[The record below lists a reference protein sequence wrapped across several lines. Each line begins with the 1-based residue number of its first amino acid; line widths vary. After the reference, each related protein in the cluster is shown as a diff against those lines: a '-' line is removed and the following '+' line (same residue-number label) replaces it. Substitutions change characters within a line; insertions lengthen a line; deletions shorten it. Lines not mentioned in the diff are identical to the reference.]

1 MSTTALL
8 CTLSPPL
15 SWAPWPPAG
24 WENLAPLTPWVI
36 SYNYRKSLKRCTRCI
51 LPSERK
57 RTAVIYHQIRLAM
70 RPDAPRHKVDEALGL
85 LRRMGQEIDAVEH
98 WAVGRDIG
106 GDFDYGALFVVKD
119 IDAYRAYMHA
129 PLHRQVDEIGLPL
142 VRNMISQDL
151 TDDEDPEI
159 ADKIRKIHA
168 DRFAGDPALA
178 ALIEGL
184 GSYEGSG
191 VANG

>member
-1 MSTTALL
+1 M
-8 CTLSPPL
+8 
-15 SWAPWPPAG
+15 
-24 WENLAPLTPWVI
+24 
-36 SYNYRKSLKRCTRCI
+36 
-51 LPSERK
+51 
-57 RTAVIYHQIRLAM
+57 IYHQIRLAM
-70 RPDAPRHKVDEALGL
+70 RPDVPKDKVDEALGL

-106 GDFDYGALFVVKD
+106 GGFDYGALFVVKD
-119 IDAYRAYMHA
+119 IDAYHAYMHA

-142 VRNMISQDL
+142 VQNMISQDL

-191 VANG
+191 VPNG